1 MGESIFLESM
11 ISWLQRMLSGNARAL
26 EWTEEEEEEEE
37 EEDALVQ
44 EIFAPR
50 VPQGSEIGGG
60 STNGT
65 LHEDTPQRPT
75 MEVHHLSRELAES
88 GYTNGHNLKAAIP
101 GKNGAAAVGILER
114 EANPTGRVNIESHQ
128 GWEAAH
134 EADAPDSG
142 SYPSNRV
149 IVRALVEEPFDG
161 EGGVVVKRLDEATTL
176 DNMAKPQKGPE
187 SGDVLDFLSTS
198 IKDIFQKSVV
208 ASPHV
213 KALARRHGLVDA
225 RELVGELDEFVKGF
239 EKVGESGG

>member
-26 EWTEEEEEEEE
+26 EWTEEEEEE

-88 GYTNGHNLKAAIP
+88 GY
-101 GKNGAAAVGILER
+101 AAAVGILER

-149 IVRALVEEPFDG
+149 IVRALVEETFDG

-225 RELVGELDEFVKGF
+225 RELVGELDEFVRGF